1 MAGQLPKEL
10 YIDPRP
16 GGPDAVERICAHAT
30 NRPAEDVVAVA
41 VSPTNVAQASDLLFG
56 TGIGIVSLI
65 DVRTRGLIDQ
75 ARRSVAEG
83 ATEIALPRL
92 ELNQVAVLTR
102 LRARLGP
109 FIPVTIRLT
118 ETNGAIDMAA
128 AEEALRLGADYVSF
142 SANAAST
149 TISQDVLA
157 LLALADDLKLGG
169 VKITATTGNQA
180 SSLKLETSTRARAT
194 TRLCVPISLAGG

>member
-1 MAGQLPKEL
+1 MARQLPKEL

-16 GGPDAVERICAHAT
+16 GGPDVVERICAHAT

-41 VSPTNVAQASDLLFG
+41 VSPINVAQASDLLFG
-56 TGIGIVSLI
+56 TGIGVVSSI
-65 DVRTRGLIDQ
+65 DVRTRDLIDQ

-180 SSLKLETSTRARAT
+180 SSLKLETSTRARAA